1 MKQVCEDLVI
11 LIYTEALQRE
21 QMQVALRTMV
31 SYEDIILENDKR
43 VLAPLIYSLKTS
55 SYYMDSKLVMIRSF
69 IPQIQFQYVDILVD
83 KLQEIVND
91 SQSAT
96 GIFVCNINPFL
107 VAIKILDICRLVKY
121 HYPLAKMRI

>member
-1 MKQVCEDLVI
+1 
-11 LIYTEALQRE
+11 
-21 QMQVALRTMV
+21 MV
-31 SYEDIILENDKR
+31 SYEDTILENDRR